1 MRVWLLLQFIATAFP
16 LMAQEEAVISENI
29 RSVKLHLAGNQLAY
43 PIIRLNTNDQLELH
57 FDDMDADVKYYAY
70 TFELYNADW
79 TPAPVSQFDYM
90 KGFTMVRINTYR
102 NSSIALTPYTH
113 YMATLPDRN
122 TYPTRAGNY
131 LLKVYL
137 NGDTKRLVFSKRFLV
152 VDNRLNVTGNI
163 VQPYNPSVFKTHQ
176 KVQFWVNAQ
185 PLKPNNVF
193 QQIKVVILQNH
204 RWDNAIYGLQ
214 PTFNRQLVLE
224 YNTEN
229 EGLFPGQREW
239 RWVNLTSLRMQTDR
253 IDSGVYTN
261 RGQTLYLK
269 AEGERASFQYRYYR
283 DANGMYSLS
292 NIENNNPYWQGDYA
306 TVCFRYQTPSGQP
319 YPNADVYLFGE
330 LTNYQLNESTRL
342 KYNTATGYYET
353 QQLLKQGYYD
363 YIYVT
368 RDRKTGV
375 VSTVVTE
382 GNYWETENDYTILVY
397 YRPLGGRSDE
407 LVGITRLNSLAN
419 RPGFNI
425 RSNND

>member
-1 MRVWLLLQFIATAFP
+1 
-16 LMAQEEAVISENI
+16 MAQEEAVLSENI

>member
-16 LMAQEEAVISENI
+16 LMAQEKAVISENI